1 MEHLFVVD
9 SLAELQTVP
18 PDSGQYVQV
27 AGYHQPG
34 DGGGGLFRW
43 TPQPAVANLGT
54 VLASDHSEAGHWQR
68 LYSGAIDVRWFG
80 ASGDGRD
87 DTAALQSALD
97 TAAGGATVIVP
108 SGLYRVRRPLKLHQ
122 GVALIGDGLG
132 SVLQYDGPA
141 ATGCLQSHQPA
152 KSWAFHVARLNIEV
166 QTEAAYG
173 IDLRGM
179 SYSRF
184 DDLHLHLRAS
194 NTSGFF
200 GPGNGVSPYYNLFT
214 ACHIAGTSDW
224 STNQCVG
231 FDFSSDD
238 AEQRQSANANS
249 VIGGRISTCQ
259 IAVRCLGTGNMFYGQ
274 VLESGADGY
283 VFDVPPGRLQ
293 DAQLGTSND
302 IIGCYSE
309 HVERVIVQ
317 KHRSCFVNALLTM
330 VTGYRQVFEA
340 IDTTNC
346 IVITSHDGSLPQS
359 RSFVDRRIDFRQL
372 EKARRP

>member
-1 MEHLFVVD
+1 MEHLFVVE
-9 SLAELQTVP
+9 SLAELQATP

-27 AGYHQPG
+27 AGHSQPG
-34 DGGGGLFRW
+34 DGGDGLFCWR
-43 TPQPAVANLGT
+43 PQSVATDLGT
-54 VLASDHSEAGHWQR
+54 TLPSNHSASGHWQR
-68 LYSGAIDVRWFG
+68 LYSGAINVRWFG
-80 ASGDGRD
+80 ALGDGRD
-87 DTAALQSALD
+87 NTAALQSALD
-97 TAAGGATVIVP
+97 TAAGGATVVLP
-108 SGLYRVRRPLKLHQ
+108 SGSYRVLRPLKLHQ
-122 GVALIGDGLG
+122 GVALMGDGLG
-132 SVLQYDGPA
+132 SILQYDGPA
-141 ATGCLQSHQPA
+141 GTGCLQSHQPA

-166 QTEAAYG
+166 RSEAAYG
-173 IDLRGM
+173 VDLRGM

-214 ACHIAGTSDW
+214 ACHVAGTANW

-231 FDFSSDD
+231 FDFCSD
-238 AEQRQSANANS
+238 AREQRQSANSNS

-317 KHRSCFVNALLTM
+317 RHSSCFVNALLTM

-372 EKARRP
+372 EQARNP